1 MVSPKPDSS
10 YSSTHMTRKNYGGKP
25 LLSQVRGRP
34 TRNSS
39 GGGGAGNATSPTSTP
54 SSNKKAKTRPEPAT
68 DDEPI
73 SSSDESDQL
82 SSRAALSSSPEPKRK
97 SLQWSARDLVDS
109 LKGGA
114 EADSGAGDG
123 DGDGD
128 GDGEEKRDNKRRKK
142 NMDPPREGERRSG
155 RVQASSTS
163 PPKRQPPRGLRA
175 GGDRV
180 NVGRDTGS
188 LFPSIVSSSQSM
200 KIKPPRVYTTMA
212 KMPYNIHT
220 APKDKDKASAAP
232 KFKLPG
238 GDGSDSPVHSSQAT
252 SSAPKFRNPLEISND
267 FISTS
272 SMPTSTSLE
281 NDALLFDLDGDESS
295 LSSASSVSSP
305 TSLHS
310 SEKGTSYTHPAI
322 RDLSRCPVCGGEV
335 DPKALENASSSAR
348 GFGYRKQVQF
358 CRSHKVMD
366 AEKEWAERGYPRI
379 DLERLQQR
387 IKKYYSELDKIL
399 TCKRTSFYRN
409 ALESSGAG
417 SKRGNLRLTVNDED
431 GMEKI
436 STGYYGP
443 AGAKKM
449 MDAIIG
455 HFAVKFNSL
464 APSDNLIKAVGVSGF
479 VQSVMVPELAVML
492 IKEDMGVGDS
502 EARQVMRDS
511 MQIGNL
517 VNEQPDDFIERDS
530 DGGDGD
536 SD

>member
-10 YSSTHMTRKNYGGKP
+10 YSSIHMTRKNYGGKP

-34 TRNSS
+34 TRSSS
-39 GGGGAGNATSPTSTP
+39 GGDATSPP
-54 SSNKKAKTRPEPAT
+54 SFPKAKTTRPEPAT

-73 SSSDESDQL
+73 SSSDDESEQL
-82 SSRAALSSSPEPKRK
+82 SSRAALSSASPEPKRK

-114 EADSGAGDG
+114 EAD
-123 DGDGD
+123 GDGD

-142 NMDPPREGERRSG
+142 NIDPPREGERRSG

-163 PPKRQPPRGLRA
+163 SPKRQPP
-175 GGDRV
+175 V
-180 NVGRDTGS
+180 NVKRETGNVF
-188 LFPSIVSSSQSM
+188 FPSIVPSSQSVR
-200 KIKPPRVYTTMA
+200 IKRPRVYTTMA
-212 KMPYNIHT
+212 KVAYNIHT
-220 APKDKDKASAAP
+220 TPKDKDKEKASAAP
-232 KFKLPG
+232 KFKVPG
-238 GDGSDSPVHSSQAT
+238 GDGGDSPVHSSQAT

-281 NDALLFDLDGDESS
+281 NDALLFDIDGDESS
-295 LSSASSVSSP
+295 LSSASSMSSP
-305 TSLHS
+305 TSLRS

-335 DPKALENASSSAR
+335 DPKSLEDASSSAR

-366 AEKEWAERGYPRI
+366 AEKEWAERGYPQI

-399 TCKRTSFYRN
+399 TCKKTSFYRN

-464 APSDNLIKAVGVSGF
+464 APSDNLMKAVGVSGF

-502 EARQVMRDS
+502 EARQIMRDS

-536 SD
+536 ND